1 MLGSDTGVLGSL
13 GQSVVSLACECL
25 KGIKCSQF
33 YELVCV
39 CVCVLFYSFSYWLS
53 KFIASVETLWYC

>member
-1 MLGSDTGVLGSL
+1 MLGSDAGVLGSL
-13 GQSVVSLACECL
+13 GQSVVSLAYECL

-39 CVCVLFYSFSYWLS
+39 CVCVCSFLFLFLLA
-53 KFIASVETLWYC
+53 K

>member
-39 CVCVLFYSFSYWLS
+39 CVCSFLFLFLLA
-53 KFIASVETLWYC
+53 K